1 LFGFCRIHITLTWLR
16 EIRWRHFYQSS
27 PRSLIMVGGWCNRWT
42 WYELSLWY
50 NYGISS
56 RNEVVPFCFNCR
68 HTSLHPKPN
77 IVGTS
82 HFIPSQTSLDTIEL
96 VKKILGNNYL
106 LSCPSLKEKKNKS
119 MIRTRKYDVLEE
131 ITYIYI
137 YIYIYSFAS
146 LSWTFGL
153 RSFPPTSPSGSFGS
167 GSFPPHPPSHS

>member
-1 LFGFCRIHITLTWLR
+1 MFGFCRIHIALTWLR
-16 EIRWRHFYQSS
+16 KIRWRHFYQSS
-27 PRSLIMVGGWCNRWT
+27 PRSLIIVGGWCNRWT

-82 HFIPSQTSLDTIEL
+82 HFIPSQTSLDTDEL

-137 YIYIYSFAS
+137 YSFAS